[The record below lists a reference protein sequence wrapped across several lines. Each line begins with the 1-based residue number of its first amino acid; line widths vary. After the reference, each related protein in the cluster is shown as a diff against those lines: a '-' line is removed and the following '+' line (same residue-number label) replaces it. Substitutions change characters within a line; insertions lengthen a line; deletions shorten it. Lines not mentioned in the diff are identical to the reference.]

1 MNIKG
6 SLKYWYSRQ
15 RGAAMAEMLV
25 SLPALLLMGLGS
37 LQTALLFDAKTT
49 VNYATFEAARIGAV
63 EHAQSDAMREEL
75 GLRLAPLFGGDGSA
89 ERAVSAIT
97 RSSLDVQDSRFT
109 EIEII
114 NPTIEAF
121 DEFGRDIVNP
131 RTNETHFGIPNSHLR
146 WRSADVGESGVN
158 IQDANLLKIKVT
170 YGYQLKVPL
179 MDRVI
184 PAVMRVFDPENS
196 NYYNSRRLP
205 ITSVATVRMQSDA
218 WRDENN
224 IHGEGEGSGGV
235 VPPEN
240 EDSDQEGAVPDEPAE
255 GDEEAGQGG
264 DDETT
269 DDADASTDGDEGASG
284 SDGNA
289 GNETG
294 DDLPS
299 IGDGDDQGPPPCDQ
313 FTPVEESDSPT
324 AQRSSIAST
333 HAGNPIH
340 VVTGN
345 KYQQEPD
352 LSPLPGA
359 LGLLFKRHYN
369 SHSGYKG
376 PMGYGWSHS
385 YDLSLQAAGS
395 GYRLRQSDGRVIR
408 FDPSENRDHYIAPRI
423 SDGWL
428 RVNEQQL
435 TWHWRDGRQLQ
446 FSPQGQLQRIVLATG
461 QTLSLF
467 YNPQGELFLVRDPQ
481 GRELS
486 LDHYPNGRIKF
497 LYDPS
502 GMATRYRYDEVGNL
516 QQVTR
521 SDGTSRIYHYEDPHD
536 SHNLTGI
543 TDERGIRYA
552 TWGYDDRDRGIH
564 STYA

>member
-1 MNIKG
+1 MIIKG
-6 SLKYWYSRQ
+6 NMKIWNGCQ
-15 RGAAMAEMLV
+15 RGAAMVELLV

-49 VNYATFEAARIGAV
+49 INYATFEAARVGAV

-121 DEFGRDIVNP
+121 NEFGRDIVNP
-131 RTNETHFGIPNSHLR
+131 RSGDVHFGIPNSHLR
-146 WRSADVGESGVN
+146 WRSTDVGDSGVN

-184 PAVMRVFDPENS
+184 PAVMRIFDPENI

-218 WRDENN
+218 WRDDNN
-224 IHGEGEGSGGV
+224 VHVETPGSGGT
-235 VPPEN
+235 PPSPED
-240 EDSDQEGAVPDEPAE
+240 DSDTSGTPPNDE
-255 GDEEAGQGG
+255 DGQGG
-264 DDETT
+264 DNEET
-269 DDADASTDGDEGASG
+269 DDPDSPSTGDGQDSDDGDGN
-284 SDGNA
+284 DGDN
-289 GNETG
+289 
-294 DDLPS
+294 LPP
-299 IGDGDDQGPPPCDQ
+299 IADGDDQGNDPCNRSNTDGE
-313 FTPVEESDSPT
+313 TTSPT
-324 AQRSSIAST
+324 AQSNGIAST

-345 KYQQEPD
+345 KYQQEVD
-352 LSPLPGA
+352 LSQLPGS
-359 LGLLFKRHYN
+359 LGLLFERHYN
-369 SHSGYKG
+369 SHSNYKG
-376 PMGYGWSHS
+376 PLGYGWSHS
-385 YDLSLQAAGS
+385 YDLSLRTEGD
-395 GYRLRQSDGRVIR
+395 GYRLRQSDGRVIH
-408 FDPSENRDHYIAPRI
+408 FQPTDTADYYTAPRI

-428 RVNEQQL
+428 RANEQQL

-446 FSPQGQLQRIVLATG
+446 FSPQGQLQRIVQATG

-481 GRELS
+481 GRELT

-502 GMATRYRYDEVGNL
+502 GM
-516 QQVTR
+516 
-521 SDGTSRIYHYEDPHD
+521 
-536 SHNLTGI
+536 
-543 TDERGIRYA
+543 
-552 TWGYDDRDRGIH
+552 
-564 STYA
+564 